1 VIFIVMEEHIKNSE
15 TISEAIKSIY
25 GFDNGTTR
33 RKFRKAVKENNYDIS
48 NLRSRK
54 LKHKIVIKECPVC
67 NNEFETQVGTKN
79 EKTTCSHS
87 CSNTYFR
94 SGKNNPNWKLI
105 SDNKDRFYRD
115 ICFIHHD
122 KRCVVCGEDK
132 IVSVHHYDENHSNNE
147 PSNLIPLCPTHHH
160 YIHSKWKDE
169 VIDIVTEYRN
179 VFIKMSYFEK

>member
-1 VIFIVMEEHIKNSE
+1 MEEYMKNSE

-33 RKFRKAVKENNYDIS
+33 RKFYKVVEENNYDIS

-54 LKHKIVIKECPVC
+54 LKHKIVAKECPVC
-67 NNEFETQVGTKN
+67 NNKFETQVGTKN

-105 SDNKDRFYRD
+105 SDNKDRIYRD
-115 ICFIHHD
+115 ICFNYHD
-122 KRCVVCGEDK
+122 KKCVVCGENK
-132 IVSVHHYDENHSNNE
+132 IVAVHHYDENHHNNE

-169 VIDIVTEYRN
+169 VIDIVDNYRN
-179 VFIKMSYFEK
+179 TFIKKSVVNL